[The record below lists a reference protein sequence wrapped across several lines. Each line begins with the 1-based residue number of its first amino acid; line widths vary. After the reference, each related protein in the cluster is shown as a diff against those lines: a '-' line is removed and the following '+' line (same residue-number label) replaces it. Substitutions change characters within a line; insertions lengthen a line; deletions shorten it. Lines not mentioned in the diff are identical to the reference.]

1 MLIDCSIEVC
11 PLAGDLDVGLVD
23 VPPTSRQPAARTG
36 SLDELRREAL
46 HPSVDGDVVNGDSSF
61 AEQLLDIAVGKAV
74 AQIPAHRDGDHFT
87 WEAETCKRRRSRG
100 QGHPYQSARGHD
112 RPTQHRPLRLLAQR
126 ALALQAEIDDID
138 DLIKPLTVTHAPELV
153 ARYGVGP
160 DTASALLVAVGDNPE
175 RLRSEASFAR
185 LCGVAPIPATSGK
198 TSNRHRLHRGG
209 DRQANAALWRIVMTR
224 MSNHPETR
232 RYVERRT
239 KEGLSKRE
247 IMRCLKRYVARE
259 LFAYLPRETAT

>member
-1 MLIDCSIEVC
+1 
-11 PLAGDLDVGLVD
+11 
-23 VPPTSRQPAARTG
+23 
-36 SLDELRREAL
+36 
-46 HPSVDGDVVNGDSSF
+46 
-61 AEQLLDIAVGKAV
+61 
-74 AQIPAHRDGDHFT
+74 
-87 WEAETCKRRRSRG
+87 
-100 QGHPYQSARGHD
+100 
-112 RPTQHRPLRLLAQR
+112 
-126 ALALQAEIDDID
+126 
-138 DLIKPLTVTHAPELV
+138 
-153 ARYGVGP
+153 
-160 DTASALLVAVGDNPE
+160 LVAVGDNPE

-198 TSNRHRLHRGG
+198 TNNRHRLHRGG